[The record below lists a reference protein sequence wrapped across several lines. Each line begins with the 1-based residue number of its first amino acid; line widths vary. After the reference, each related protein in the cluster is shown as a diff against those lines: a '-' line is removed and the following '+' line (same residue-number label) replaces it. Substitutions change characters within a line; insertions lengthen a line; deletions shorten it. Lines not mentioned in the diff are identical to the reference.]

1 MVWLRMPTA
10 VLGTLLSH
18 CGSRAVIVG
27 MAFVLTP
34 VRADLIHLK
43 GGGEIRGKIDSR
55 QISRQQ
61 QVTITTL
68 SGGTVTVDAEEIE
81 FVTRRSLTTEEFETR
96 LKLSEQTVEAF
107 VELAEWCRLKNL
119 KKQRLS
125 VLERIVELDPQHQA
139 AHRGLGH
146 ILYKGQWV
154 SRDERMRAEGYVK
167 HKGRYIT
174 RQQFELVQKD
184 DAQLS
189 AELAWYKSV
198 RVWHGWLTG
207 RHRDRARE
215 GLKQLQ
221 AIDTLDAVPALTQFL
236 GEDKHKASRML
247 YVEILVGI
255 DGPRVAGS
263 LALMSLR
270 DKDQEVRYAAL
281 NGIPGDQQAAAIPV
295 FLRGLKNELNAVV
308 RRAAIGLS
316 RVGSEEVV
324 AALVDALVTSHRYRV
339 RVPAKGQSVSFNA
352 DGSTTTQSLLP
363 PDVEAALRTG
373 QLPYGVQVHQPQLT
387 KKPMRT
393 VIIKR
398 EHRNQE
404 VLVALQKIT
413 GRNFGYNERTW
424 HLWANS
430 QKKDQ
435 TGSNLP

>member
-10 VLGTLLSH
+10 VLATLLSR
-18 CGSRAVIVG
+18 CGWGAAIVG
-27 MAFVLTP
+27 MAFASTP
-34 VRADLIHLK
+34 ARADLIHLK

-55 QISRQQ
+55 QISRQR

-68 SGGTVTVDAEEIE
+68 SGGTVTVDADKIE

-107 VELAEWCRLKNL
+107 EELAEWCRLKNL

-125 VLERIVELDPQHQA
+125 VLQRIVELDPQHQA

-146 ILYKGQWV
+146 IQYEGQWV

-174 RQQFELVQKD
+174 RQQLELVQKD

-207 RHRDRARE
+207 RHRDRSRE

-221 AIDTLDAVPALTQFL
+221 AIDTVDAVSALTQFL
-236 GEDKHKASRML
+236 GEDKRKASRML

-281 NGIPGDQQAAAIPV
+281 NGIPGDQQRAAIPV
-295 FLRGLKNELNAVV
+295 FLRGLKDELNAVV
-308 RRAAIGLS
+308 RRAAVGLN
-316 RVGSEEVV
+316 RVGNEEVV

-387 KKPMRT
+387 KKPTRT

-398 EHRNQE
+398 EHRNEE

-413 GRNFGYNERTW
+413 GRDFGYNERTW